1 MVKQTQVTLTISQW
15 HEMNSEG
22 SSLILYSFCLHPH
35 NIFFY
40 FHTTVRPWDARFLG
54 LRPETEYDTC
64 IKINYLI
71 QKWFQP
77 NYRVNRKFEGFVVD
91 FRWFPVFSV
100 TPSKIIKGRTSRQTS
115 NDDSMMTY
123 LAVPSAGCTPERR
136 GSLEDCKSLQDH
148 DLGDSS
154 LFAR

>member
-1 MVKQTQVTLTISQW
+1 MASNEFWRIILDFVFILLASSQHFFLFSYYSKALRCTFFGTKTWDWVWHVPKNKLLNSKMISTQLQGKQKVWGVCGI
-15 HEMNSEG
+15 
-22 SSLILYSFCLHPH
+22 
-35 NIFFY
+35 
-40 FHTTVRPWDARFLG
+40 
-54 LRPETEYDTC
+54 
-64 IKINYLI
+64 
-71 QKWFQP
+71 
-77 NYRVNRKFEGFVVD
+77 D

>member
-1 MVKQTQVTLTISQW
+1 MDK
-15 HEMNSEG
+15 N
-22 SSLILYSFCLHPH
+22 
-35 NIFFY
+35 
-40 FHTTVRPWDARFLG
+40 
-54 LRPETEYDTC
+54 
-64 IKINYLI
+64 KLI
-71 QKWFQP
+71 QEGFQP
-77 NYRVNRKFEGFVVD
+77 KYRVNRKFEGFVVD
-91 FRWFPVFSV
+91 FGWFPVFSV